1 MCTPAI
7 AIGIATGLMSAVQS
21 IAGYQAQSQAAAA
34 SQRAYIEQRNLNQE
48 AANRAYQQQQLKMK
62 GELEKASQQAEQG
75 LVRRL
80 QTQGATL
87 AAGRSGQSIG
97 GLLADAER
105 VEGKDLGALGMNL
118 AYAQQDYFFG
128 MESIYNQQKS
138 ANIAAASQRIA
149 KPSGAGLALGL
160 AGAAMSGVQ
169 AGLALK
175 APSAGGGV
183 PSPTPVPGASLP
195 GGRAGTVIR
204 WS

>member
-1 MCTPAI
+1 MCNPAI

-21 IAGYQAQSQAAAA
+21 IAGYQAQSQAASA
-34 SQRAYIEQRNLNQE
+34 SE
-48 AANRAYQQQQLKMK
+48 RAYQETRNAALQQQNTQDQKAQLKLK
-62 GELEKASQQAEQG
+62 GENEQAAQKAEMN

-80 QTQGATL
+80 QAQGTTL
-87 AAGRSGQSIG
+87 AAGRAGQSIG

-105 VEGKDLGALGMNL
+105 VEGKDLGTLGMNL

-128 MESIYNQQKS
+128 MENIYTQQKT
-138 ANIAAASQRIA
+138 ANISAASQRVA
-149 KPSGAGLALGL
+149 APSAGGLALGL
-160 AGAAMSGVQ
+160 AGAAMSGVS

-175 APSAGGGV
+175 APAAGKL
-183 PSPTPVPGASLP
+183 PSEIPGASLP